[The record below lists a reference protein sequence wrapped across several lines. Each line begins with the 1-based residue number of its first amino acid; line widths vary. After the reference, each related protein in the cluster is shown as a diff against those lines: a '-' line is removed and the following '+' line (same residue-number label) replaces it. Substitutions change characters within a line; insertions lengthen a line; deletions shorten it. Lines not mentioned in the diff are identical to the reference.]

1 MNTFENVIYQQ
12 IPSPKMDCS
21 GIPVLLNDET
31 MEERYEKVLGR
42 MKEED
47 CLKAKAGLGWY
58 KMTLRQEEVI
68 CTDIVVPNQN
78 RQANK

>member
-1 MNTFENVIYQQ
+1 MPIF
-12 IPSPKMDCS
+12 SAM
-21 GIPVLLNDET
+21 
-31 MEERYEKVLGR
+31 GR

>member
-1 MNTFENVIYQQ
+1 MNFLLRKEFRDLMNTFENVIYQQ

-42 MKEED
+42 MKED
-47 CLKAKAGLGWY
+47 RKS
-58 KMTLRQEEVI
+58 
-68 CTDIVVPNQN
+68 VV
-78 RQANK
+78 